1 MIVKYRR
8 IVKTCTW
15 QLLGLAWFMSYAW
28 MTGGD
33 YLYTL
38 GLSLASMPAGAIMFY
53 CHEWIWDKIK

>member
-1 MIVKYRR
+1 M
-8 IVKTCTW
+8 
-15 QLLGLAWFMSYAW
+15 LGLAWFMSYAW

>member
-1 MIVKYRR
+1 MNWRR
-8 IVKTCTW
+8 IIKTATW

-53 CHEWIWDKIK
+53 CHEWVWDRIK